1 MKKLLFTA
9 LVAFSSFV
17 SAQNI
22 DFGVKGGLI
31 FNTDKGEVISDLTNI
46 YKNRGEGS
54 IGYQLGV
61 LSRISL
67 GGLYVQPEILY
78 SQFKNEYNVE
88 NQTFKVTKKRIDVPV
103 NVGKTFLNVA
113 HIQAGPVFSYYMDDN
128 ISWKEVSKV
137 KQDDFNV
144 GLQVGGGAKISNI
157 LLDVRYEFGLGK
169 MTSDFINKETSF
181 STETRP
187 RFLNV
192 TVGYLF

>member
-9 LVAFSSFV
+9 LVALSSLA
-17 SAQNI
+17 SAQNV

-54 IGYQLGV
+54 TGFQLGV

-67 GGLYVQPEILY
+67 GGLYVQPEVLY

-88 NQTFKVTKKRIDVPV
+88 NQSFKVTKKRVDVPV
-103 NVGKTFLNVA
+103 NVGKTFLSVA

-128 ISWKEVSKV
+128 ISWKEVSKI

-169 MTSDFINKETSF
+169 MTSDFIKEETSF

-192 TVGYLF
+192 SVAYLF